1 VGLGSDSQVLNE
13 SAAISLVI
21 VDVLVDG
28 LVTEREGSVN
38 PQVVGDLLWTPVQ
51 FQQSDD
57 VFPEAGGKMK
67 AAPFAFPSG
76 GCIAMGQICTILAVD
91 ELFVALKFPADSTR
105 GTIES
110 PGNIGF
116 GDAPYPKLGDM
127 IAFVLR
133 ELSVA
138 TQV

>member
-1 VGLGSDSQVLNE
+1 VLNE
-13 SAAISLVI
+13 SAAISLII

-28 LVTEREGSVN
+28 LVTEGEGSVN

-57 VFPEAGGKMK
+57 VFPEVGGEMK
-67 AAPFAFPSG
+67 ATSFASPSG
-76 GCIAMGQICTILAVD
+76 GCIAVGQIRTILAVD
-91 ELFVALKFPADSTR
+91 ELFVAFEFPADRTW

-116 GDAPYPKLGDM
+116 GRAAYTKFGDVVPF
-127 IAFVLR
+127 IVR
-133 ELSVA
+133 ELSIA